1 MFFTDDMPNA
11 PTFRLLTYNIHSC
24 VGTDRKLDPARI
36 ADVIAESK
44 ADIIALQEVDVGRG
58 RTGGIDQAHMI
69 ASLLKMQASFHP
81 ALTVAEEQY
90 GDAIISALPM
100 SPAKAGPLPR
110 FGEPRGALAVDITL
124 GDRKLRVIN
133 THLGLRG
140 RERVQQMT
148 ALLGPGW
155 LGLRTGDDLPAV
167 LCGDF
172 NAIPPS
178 AAYRL
183 AVRTLKD
190 AQRTGGRV
198 ARPTFPSKFP
208 LMRLDHIFLTEG
220 LEADGTAVL
229 RNRLTRL
236 ASDHLPLIADLR
248 FSDD

>member
-1 MFFTDDMPNA
+1 MPNQS
-11 PTFRLLTYNIHSC
+11 TVRVLTYNIHSC

-36 ADVIAESK
+36 AGVIAE
-44 ADIIALQEVDVGRG
+44 AAPDIVALQEVDVGRG
-58 RTGGIDQAHMI
+58 RTGGVDQAHLI
-69 ASLLKMQASFHP
+69 ASLLKMQASFHS

-90 GDAIISALPM
+90 GDAILTALPM
-100 SPAKAGPLPR
+100 SPGKAGPLPR
-110 FGEPRGALAVDITL
+110 FGEPRGALSVDVTI

-148 ALLGPGW
+148 ALLEAGW
-155 LGLRTGDDLPAV
+155 LGHAGSEDLPAV

-183 AVRTLKD
+183 AVRRLKD
-190 AQRTGGRV
+190 AQLANDRK
-198 ARPTFPSKFP
+198 AQPTFPSAFP
-208 LMRLDHIFLTEG
+208 LMRLDHIFLTAG
-220 LEADGTAVL
+220 LEAVSTAVL

-236 ASDHLPLIADLR
+236 ASDHLPLVADIR
-248 FSDD
+248 FTGSGLP